1 MVANNNNKGMARFM
15 RTMPLLHPGPE
26 SGIEPLTFAL
36 QERCSTS

>member
-1 MVANNNNKGMARFM
+1 
-15 RTMPLLHPGPE
+15 MPLLHPGPE